1 MLITAV
7 LYGTVL
13 DLFIQCSSFWIWQ
26 RLEIENGNTGSTQAL
41 LMSTKRSVACID
53 GLED

>member
-7 LYGTVL
+7 LYGAAL
-13 DLFIQCSSFWIWQ
+13 DPFIQCSSF
-26 RLEIENGNTGSTQAL
+26 EIENGNTGSTQAL
-41 LMSTKRSVACID
+41 LMSTKRSVACTD